1 MIRIKFSN
9 ETYYHN
15 VAFTRVNDHVITLK
29 GDTKLLSVPNTSGFC
44 TYKATSD
51 VLLGDF
57 TDYNTVYR
65 ITDEFIQYSNDG
77 SKWEE
82 PPEPTRSITLQVQ
95 WDDADNA
102 DGIRPSSVTITTS
115 DGEAI
120 TLTPEDGWST
130 VFSEVPISKDI
141 TITSVES
148 IDGYATTIYGTY
160 VVCYHEYIDPTPSIE
175 ERVENTEDAICEI
188 TEYIEQSISDIE
200 DAICELTEV

>member
-9 ETYYHN
+9 ETDYHS
-15 VAFTRVNDHVITLK
+15 VAFTRVNEHIITLK
-29 GDTKLLSVPNTSGFC
+29 GDTKLLNILNTSGFC
-44 TYKATSD
+44 TYRATAD

-82 PPEPTRSITLQVQ
+82 PPVPPVPPEPTRSIILQVQ
-95 WDDADNA
+95 WDDYDNA
-102 DGIRPSSVTITTS
+102 DSIRPDSVTITTS

-120 TLTPEDGWST
+120 TLTAEDGWST

-141 TITSVES
+141 TITSIES
-148 IDGYATTIYGTY
+148 IGGYVTTVYGTY

-175 ERVENTEDAICEI
+175 ERVEDAEDAIIELYDLI
-188 TEYIEQSISDIE
+188 TIQE
-200 DAICELTEV
+200 